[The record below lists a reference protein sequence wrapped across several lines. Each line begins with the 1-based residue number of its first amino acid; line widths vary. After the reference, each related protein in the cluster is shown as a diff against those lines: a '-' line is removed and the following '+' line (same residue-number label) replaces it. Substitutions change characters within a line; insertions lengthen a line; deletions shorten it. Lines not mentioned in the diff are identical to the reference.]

1 MGYRIKYATDCI
13 YRISTYRSVIPISQN
28 SGFLVYKTNLLTI
41 VEIKQGDLLK
51 TSFVFK
57 KYWFFLHSL
66 LVIST
71 AGSNQIPA
79 SVDQQN
85 IYCRARVVIIVMVL
99 ITTISGAPTM
109 FQVVDKMTYACYSCL
124 LLGDPEVTMFF
135 SRKLVFVGTML
146 LWAH

>member
-57 KYWFFLHSL
+57 KY
-66 LVIST
+66 
-71 AGSNQIPA
+71 
-79 SVDQQN
+79 
-85 IYCRARVVIIVMVL
+85 
-99 ITTISGAPTM
+99 
-109 FQVVDKMTYACYSCL
+109 
-124 LLGDPEVTMFF
+124 
-135 SRKLVFVGTML
+135 
-146 LWAH
+146 